1 MAAGLMAFVTF
12 FKSQMVSRAIGRRE
26 RARSEQ
32 KAWLAVRKEVL
43 SRDGYKCRVCGI
55 GDSQLD
61 VHHVKARSAGG
72 DDVTSNL
79 IAVCRICHSE
89 LTLHRLWSKGEN
101 ANKPMR
107 FERVR

>member
-1 MAAGLMAFVTF
+1 MSFQTF
-12 FKSQMVSRAIGRRE
+12 FKSQMVSRALGRRE